1 MLWFLIILLS
11 FSIDALAS
19 TIDVGNLEKRIAVSK
34 EFEVMQEPG
43 PGLRVEAIQQL
54 EGWQSVPPGLK
65 SFKFGIT
72 DRAYWARA
80 TLINSAATAKSFYL
94 VSEDPRTDVIDF
106 YVMDDAK
113 LIFERHTGD
122 HTPFASRG
130 FFYRGFAFP
139 LMLEPGAS
147 RQVYLRFASTAP
159 VEIDLQVYPSGRLER
174 EAAKAGHAG
183 TLYFGAMA
191 SIILFNFLLFV
202 SSRERIYLS
211 YCLFQGVT
219 AGAISVSFGAAYGL
233 LWPDSP
239 DLNGIMSILLPSLS
253 PSLALIFTASYLGV
267 RGKNRGLWWM
277 MQIIAGIQIMV
288 GLFGAFGGGYLFV
301 MQTLYYTLI
310 LAPLLILVVALA
322 GAFKKDRSATLFLIA
337 WVPLILSAALFSL
350 VRLGYIVSSWPQG
363 VELAFGS
370 IWEAVFL
377 SVCLGDKFNQI
388 KKQEINYL
396 RRIRIEELAAREAE
410 LMAEARRREKLI
422 HEREAAANRNLVRVI
437 CHDLANP
444 LNIMLNYS
452 TIHEQ
457 PDMTWEE
464 AQRYLKRMHSAA
476 LHQQEIIEH
485 VREFEA
491 INSGK
496 IQIKLVPVA
505 LSQALEQLQDLLQ
518 KRLEEKDIHLSIRGL
533 DDGLHVIAEQRS
545 LVYNVLANLLS
556 NAIKFSPDHSTV
568 ELIISPRTDEVQLE
582 IIDHGIGMDAEL
594 QAKIF
599 DISSPT
605 TRPGLK
611 GEKGTGFGLPIVK
624 SYVEKYQGS
633 LYVES
638 TAEEENPAKHGTR
651 FVLILKRGHPE
662 AVAA

>member
-1 MLWFLIILLS
+1 MQWFLVILLN
-11 FSIDALAS
+11 FAVDVLAS
-19 TIDVGNLEKRIAVSK
+19 TVDVGNLEKKISVSK
-34 EFEVMQEPG
+34 EFEVIAEPQ
-43 PGLRVEAIQQL
+43 PGIRLDAVQRL
-54 EGWQSVPPGLK
+54 SDWQRLPSDSR

-72 DRAYWARA
+72 DQAYWTRA
-80 TLINSAATAKSFYL
+80 TIRNAAPSGQSFYL

-106 YVMDDAK
+106 YVLDGK
-113 LIFERHTGD
+113 RLVFERHTGD

-139 LMLEPGAS
+139 MTLAPGES
-147 RQVYLRFASTAP
+147 RDVYLRFQSSAP
-159 VEIDLQVYPSGRLER
+159 VEIDMQVYPRWGLEA
-174 EAAKAGHAG
+174 EAARTGHAG

-211 YCLFQGVT
+211 YCLFQLVT
-219 AGAISVSFGAAYGL
+219 AGAISISFGSAYGL
-233 LWPDSP
+233 LWPESP
-239 DLNGIMSILLPSLS
+239 ELNSVMSILLPILA

-267 RGKNRGLWWM
+267 RSRNRTLWWGM
-277 MQIIAGIQIMV
+277 YIIAALQIVV
-288 GLFGAFGGGYLFV
+288 GFFGAFGGGYLFV
-301 MQTLYYTLI
+301 MRTLYNALI
-310 LAPLLILVVALA
+310 LAPILILIVALF
-322 GAFKKDRSATLFLIA
+322 GAFKRDRSARLFLIA
-337 WVPLILSAALFSL
+337 WVPLILSAVLFSL
-350 VRLGYIVSSWPQG
+350 VRLGYVFSSWPQG

-396 RRIRIEELAAREAE
+396 RRIRNEELAAREAE

-452 TIHEQ
+452 TIYEQ
-457 PDMTWEE
+457 ADMPWDE

-476 LHQQEIIEH
+476 VHQQEIIEH
-485 VREFEA
+485 VREFES

-496 IQIKLVPVA
+496 IQVKLAPVS
-505 LSQALEQLQDLLQ
+505 LQGVLTQLQDLLQ
-518 KRLEEKDIHLSIRGL
+518 KRLEEKNIRLDIRGL
-533 DDGLHVIAEQRS
+533 ESHLHVIAEQRS

-568 ELIISPRTDEVQLE
+568 ELQITARTDEIQLE
-582 IIDHGIGMDAEL
+582 IIDHGIGMDADL
-594 QAKIF
+594 LSKIF

-624 SYVEKYQGS
+624 SYVERYQGS
-633 LYVES
+633 LRVES
-638 TAEEENPAKHGTR
+638 TPLEESTDLHGTR
-651 FVLILKRGHPE
+651 FILILKRAHLE
-662 AVAA
+662 VRAA

>member
-1 MLWFLIILLS
+1 MRWFLFILLS
-11 FSIDALAS
+11 FAIDALAS

-34 EFEVMQEPG
+34 EFEVIPEPG

-54 EGWQSVPPGLK
+54 EGWQSVPPGIK

-72 DRAYWARA
+72 HRAFWARA
-80 TLINSAATAKSFYL
+80 TLHNSAATAKSFYL

-106 YVMDDAK
+106 YVLDGAK
-113 LIFERHTGD
+113 LLFERHTGD

-139 LMLEPGAS
+139 LTLEPGAS

-219 AGAISVSFGAAYGL
+219 AGAISVSFGSAYGL
-233 LWPDSP
+233 LWPESP
-239 DLNGIMSILLPSLS
+239 YLNSVMSILLPSLS

-267 RGKNRGLWWM
+267 RGKNRGLWWT

-288 GLFGAFGGGYLFV
+288 GFFGAFGGGYLFV
-301 MQTLYYTLI
+301 MRTLYYTLI
-310 LAPLLILVVALA
+310 LAPLLIFVVALA
-322 GAFKKDRSATLFLIA
+322 GAVKKDRSAILFLIA

-350 VRLGYIVSSWPQG
+350 VRLGHIVSSWPQG

-452 TIHEQ
+452 AIHEQ

-485 VREFEA
+485 IREFEA

-505 LSQALEQLQDLLQ
+505 LSQVLTQLQDLLL
-518 KRLEEKDIHLSIRGL
+518 KRLEEKDIRLVISGL
-533 DDGLHVIAEQRS
+533 EDGLHVIAEQRS

-568 ELIISPRTDEVQLE
+568 ELIITPRTDEIQLE

-624 SYVEKYQGS
+624 SYVENYQGTVR
-633 LYVES
+633 VES
-638 TAEEENPAKHGTR
+638 RTEEEDPDNHGTR
-651 FVLILKRGHPE
+651 FILTLRRGHPE
-662 AVAA
+662 AIAA

>member
-1 MLWFLIILLS
+1 MRWFLFILLT
-11 FSIDALAS
+11 FACDALAS
-19 TIDVGNLEKRIAVSK
+19 TIDVGNLEKKLAISR
-34 EFEVMQEPG
+34 EFEVIEEPQAG
-43 PGLRVEAIQQL
+43 MRVEAIQEL
-54 EGWQSVPPGLK
+54 TAWRNVPPGL
-65 SFKFGIT
+65 STFKFGIT
-72 DRAYWARA
+72 NQSFWTRA
-80 TLINSAATAKSFYL
+80 TFSNSASTFKSFYL
-94 VSEDPRTDVIDF
+94 VSEDPRTDMIDF
-106 YVMDDAK
+106 YVLDGGR
-113 LIFERHTGD
+113 LVFERHTGD

-139 LMLEPGAS
+139 LTLAPGEM
-147 RQVYLRFASTAP
+147 REVYLRFQSTAP
-159 VEIDLQVYPSGRLER
+159 VEIDMQLYPSWSLEA
-174 EAAKAGHAG
+174 EAAKTGHAG

-202 SSRERIYLS
+202 SSREKIYLS

-219 AGAISVSFGAAYGL
+219 AGAISISFGSAYGL
-233 LWPDSP
+233 LWPESP
-239 DLNGIMSILLPSLS
+239 YLNSVMSILLPILS

-267 RGKNRGLWWM
+267 RGKNKTLWWT

-288 GLFGAFGGGYLFV
+288 GFFGAFGGGYLFV
-301 MQTLYYTLI
+301 MRTLYYALI
-310 LAPLLILVVALA
+310 LAPLLIFIVALV
-322 GAFKKDRSATLFLIA
+322 GAVRRDRSATLFLIA

-350 VRLGYIVSSWPQG
+350 VRLGYVFSSWPQG

-388 KKQEINYL
+388 KKQEISYL
-396 RRIRIEELAAREAE
+396 RRIRNEELAAREAE

-422 HEREAAANRNLVRVI
+422 HEREASANRNLIRVI

-452 TIHEQ
+452 TIYEQ
-457 PDMTWEE
+457 ADMPWEE

-476 LHQQEIIEH
+476 VHQQEIIEH

-496 IQIKLVPVA
+496 IQVKLVPVSLQEA
-505 LSQALEQLQDLLQ
+505 FAQLQDLLQ
-518 KRLEEKDIHLSIRGL
+518 KRLEEKDIQLLVHGL
-533 DDGLHVIAEQRS
+533 ESDLHVIAEQRS

-568 ELIISPRTDEVQLE
+568 EVMITAQSESIQLE

-624 SYVEKYQGS
+624 SYVERYQGM
-633 LYVES
+633 LQVES
-638 TAEEENPAKHGTR
+638 TPVEESPEKHGTR
-651 FVLILKRGHPE
+651 FILTLRRGTTK
-662 AVAA
+662 AIAA

>member
-1 MLWFLIILLS
+1 MQWVIAILLVLT
-11 FSIDALAS
+11 FDAAAS
-19 TIDVGNLEKRIAVSK
+19 TIDIGNLAKKVAVSK
-34 EFEVMQEPG
+34 EFEVVEEPL
-43 PGLRVEAIQQL
+43 PGLRFDTMRNATGWRGVE
-54 EGWQSVPPGLK
+54 PGFK
-65 SFKFGIT
+65 TFKFGIT
-72 DRAYWARA
+72 DKAYWART
-80 TLINSAATAKSFYL
+80 TLVNSADETKSFYL

-106 YVMDDAK
+106 YVVDQGQ
-113 LIFERHTGD
+113 LLLERHTGD
-122 HTPFASRG
+122 HTPFASRA
-130 FFYRGFAFP
+130 FFYRGFAF
-139 LMLEPGAS
+139 LLTMKPGET
-147 RQVYLRFASTAP
+147 RDVYLRFQSTAP
-159 VEIDLQVYPSGRLER
+159 VEIDMQIYPTLSLER

-219 AGAISVSFGAAYGL
+219 AGAISISFGSAYGL
-233 LWPDSP
+233 LWPESP
-239 DLNGIMSILLPSLS
+239 YINSVMSLLLPSLAPAS
-253 PSLALIFTASYLGV
+253 ALVFTASYLGV
-267 RGKNRGLWWM
+267 RDKSKGLWWVI
-277 MQIIAGIQIMV
+277 QTIAMIQILV

-301 MQTLYYTLI
+301 MHTLYYVLI
-310 LAPLLILVVALA
+310 LAPLMIFVVSLV
-322 GAFKKDRSATLFLIA
+322 GAFKRDRYAILFLIA
-337 WVPLILSAALFSL
+337 WVPLILGAVLFSL
-350 VRLGYIVSSWPQG
+350 VRLGYVISSWPQG

-396 RRIRIEELAAREAE
+396 RRIRNEELAAREAE

-452 TIHEQ
+452 TIYEQ
-457 PDMTWEE
+457 PEMTWPE
-464 AQRYLKRMHSAA
+464 ATRYLKRMHSAA
-476 LHQQEIIEH
+476 VHQQEIIEH

-496 IQIKLVPVA
+496 IQVKLTAVPLA
-505 LSQALEQLQDLLQ
+505 KTLTQLQDFLQ
-518 KRLEEKDIHLSIRGL
+518 KRLEEKGVDLVITGL
-533 DDGLHVIAEQRS
+533 EPDLHVLAEERS

-556 NAIKFSPDHSTV
+556 NAIKFSPDHSRVELTITAKPDTV
-568 ELIISPRTDEVQLE
+568 ELMIADR
-582 IIDHGIGMDAEL
+582 GIGMDSDL
-594 QAKIF
+594 QSKIF

-624 SYVEKYQGS
+624 SYVEKYQGD
-633 LYVES
+633 LRVES
-638 TAEEENPAKHGTR
+638 KPVEECPDDHGTR
-651 FVLILKRGHPE
+651 FILVLKRGF
-662 AVAA
+662 ADAIAA